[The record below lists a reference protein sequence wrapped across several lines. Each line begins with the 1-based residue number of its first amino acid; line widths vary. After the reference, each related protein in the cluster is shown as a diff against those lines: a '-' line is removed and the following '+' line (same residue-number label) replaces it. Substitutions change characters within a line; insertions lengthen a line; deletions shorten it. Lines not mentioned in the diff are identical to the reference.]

1 MQMWFYFL
9 LKVKVIQNGKWLR
22 WIPKGNHF
30 STSLEYKLISKL
42 RRNSAFGVLYSK
54 CCSFSARYP
63 LCIHDTY
70 NKQNHPTVTLW
81 SSTSFH
87 HYVNPEFNHLP
98 YCTSVAFF
106 CRCIFWKKIG
116 LHDWFAEHKK
126 ILLKN
131 RCIWMKPN
139 MWTMFLIHLPINVVT
154 LMPIRN
160 AKWLPVEIRRKK
172 KNHMTELLL

>member
-1 MQMWFYFL
+1 MQMWFFFL

-81 SSTSFH
+81 SSTSYH
-87 HYVNPEFNHLP
+87 HSVNPEFNHLP
-98 YCTSVAFF
+98 YCTSVALF
-106 CRCIFWKKIG
+106 CRWIFGEKNLAFTTDLPNTKKYFSRIAVFEWNQICQ
-116 LHDWFAEHKK
+116 HCSQY
-126 ILLKN
+126 IYQ
-131 RCIWMKPN
+131 
-139 MWTMFLIHLPINVVT
+139 
-154 LMPIRN
+154 
-160 AKWLPVEIRRKK
+160 
-172 KNHMTELLL
+172 